1 MQNADLE
8 KLVDAAEEANPSLK
22 TDDFIGRAER
32 LKEELDTG
40 LQRVDAIT
48 DPALRSVALIQ
59 LREQLGLRAN
69 EFLRL
74 VELLSKFKGEQPPE
88 DFDKLREW
96 ASTRRKP
103 PVVEDLIG
111 SSCLTVWAA
120 DGGSGKSCGGY
131 EIAEAVTTG
140 GKFAG
145 QFQAQ
150 VGDVVF
156 VQEDESPTDA
166 EVKWQRMGYNPNGKR
181 LHMMWSFTP
190 MMLPELKA
198 KIQATNAKLVVMDS
212 LISIAGG
219 TISPKDAE
227 FALLLYR
234 LNKLASELGVAILL
248 IHHLTKDSNR
258 QEVTKEAIYGSAFIF
273 AATADCWGYWRCDEE
288 GKPQFKLRVLKA
300 RSNTVELSTIYVF
313 NGNEEDHRLSFKGF
327 GDRVVSLDELKTKR
341 DKVVALLHRDGSQQW
356 SGACV
361 SEFFGWGG
369 SRYAENLLARLYE
382 QRVGIDRKPMP
393 STGGRRRYAYFSV
406 LGGEVKK
413 SDFPTTSTPPK
424 TGSEASGEQDW

>member
-8 KLVDAAEEANPSLK
+8 NIVSSAEADNPVLK
-22 TDDFIGRAER
+22 TKDFIDRAKK
-32 LKEELDTG
+32 LKENLDKG
-40 LQRVDAIT
+40 VERVDAIDAPT
-48 DPALRSVALIQ
+48 LRSVALIQ
-59 LREQLGLRAN
+59 LRDELGLNGN

-74 VELLSKFKGEQPPE
+74 VELLSKFKGEQPPD
-88 DFDKLREW
+88 DFDELRKW
-96 ASTRRKP
+96 TSKRRKP
-103 PVVEDLIG
+103 PVLEDLLG

-120 DGGSGKSCGGY
+120 DGGSGKSCGAY
-131 EIAEAVTTG
+131 EIAEAITTG

-166 EVKWQRMGYNPNGKR
+166 EVKWQRMGFNPYGKR
-181 LHMMWSFTP
+181 LHLMWSFTP
-190 MMLPELKA
+190 LMIPELKA
-198 KIQATNAKLVVMDS
+198 KIQATNAKAVVMDS

-234 LNKLASELGVAILL
+234 LNKLASEMGVAILL

-273 AATADCWGYWRCDEE
+273 AATADCWGYWRADEE

-300 RSNTVELSTIYVF
+300 RSNTVELETIYVF
-313 NGNEEDHRLSFKGF
+313 NGNEEDHRLTFKGF
-327 GDRVVSLDELKTKR
+327 GDQVVSLDELKTKR
-341 DKVVALLHRDGSQQW
+341 DKVMALLHRDGSQKW
-356 SGACV
+356 SGADI

-369 SRYAENLLARLYE
+369 SRYAENVLAKLYE
-382 QRVGIDRKPMP
+382 QRCGVDRVPMP
-393 STGGRRRYAYFSV
+393 STGGRRKYAYFSV

-413 SDFPTTSTPPK
+413 SDFPTASTPPK
-424 TGSEASGEQDW
+424 TGSEASGERDW